1 MKRKW
6 APSNSLNF
14 SRLSFGR
21 FVKATT
27 TTTTTTTTTM
37 RYIKRTFTIPSR
49 RRRRYG
55 HIVRCKY
62 SFIRVYVL
70 DNVIICIFIYV
81 LLYIALWYAN
91 KVIQR
96 IKKSN
101 EDLSVILKEN
111 QMKLDDL
118 ITLKKKKTEYEE
130 IIVKAKG
137 TQKVT
142 TEQLES
148 ECERTQR
155 CCILSTDVGIREIE
169 NGEEDEAM
177 GEPFGRIKILEPSFP
192 PPMPPEPPPR
202 KYGIFASRPFSGPT
216 PEITIAAQNKIGF
229 K

>member
-1 MKRKW
+1 MSSQRLLAQLVRSYPILKH
-6 APSNSLNF
+6 LNIYD
-14 SRLSFGR
+14 RQ
-21 FVKATT
+21 
-27 TTTTTTTTTM
+27 
-37 RYIKRTFTIPSR
+37 
-49 RRRRYG
+49 
-55 HIVRCKY
+55 

-148 ECERTQR
+148 EMKKLSTELLAATYKMNELEKVVEKCERTQR